1 MNPLTC
7 LPSRFP
13 DAVRAHGPVVG
24 RRGSVMVMVLAC
36 MAVATVIGMAML
48 RSATTAQRGLRT
60 ERHLRQV
67 ERLLVAAADL
77 AATRQA
83 GGERVE
89 GEILLE
95 PAHLAGAGSARIT
108 LAADPADPRRIQV
121 VVEHP
126 LEGPVTVRRTR
137 SLVLAQP
144 LSSTVSPEE
153 SLP

>member
-1 MNPLTC
+1 M
-7 LPSRFP
+7 SRFAGLP
-13 DAVRAHGPVVG
+13 QRLPAVERASSPAGF
-24 RRGSVMVMVLAC
+24 RRGGVMVMVLAC
-36 MAVATVIGMAML
+36 MAVATAIGMAML
-48 RSATTAQRGLRT
+48 RSATAGQRSLRT
-60 ERHLRQV
+60 ERQLRQV
-67 ERLLVAAADL
+67 ERLLVAAADI

-95 PAHLAGAGSARIT
+95 PADLAGAGSARIT
-108 LAADPADPRRIQV
+108 LAADPADPRQIQV

-137 SLVLAQP
+137 SFVLALP